1 MTEKD
6 NTNGPDTATA
16 LAPVDSAP
24 ADFHSEGTQLEQFGQ
39 RTEIRELV
47 SRLLLLH
54 PAAAEVGQAGM
65 RAVAQLA
72 IYSGASPLPG
82 TNEIHV
88 WKNNKG
94 VIQTTLGINYFRRRA
109 QQMGGVFWKIRPQ
122 QMNVK
127 ERTDYIIPDGVVAAI
142 CEGVRIEDMLRFKEL
157 GFTPIEVYQS
167 VGQVGIG
174 TVVAGDYAKKNRPII
189 WTALKAAEIDLYRKL
204 FPMLIDMQAPA
215 TVTQAQTDPP
225 PEPVADDTEAIQ
237 DGEFSQV
244 GAEDTGHPNG
254 CVPPFLPGTEP
265 AIITEPPAD
274 EPPPGEPPTP
284 APPAGEP
291 DLIPAD
297 GLEGPPHALRKQLMA
312 TSEQMGTDYRSGIH
326 ADKAEAPATGR
337 QAQFIA
343 SMFTEAFAPDT
354 NARKE
359 YHSALRWLWG
369 VDSATKL
376 SFCQARTTLDW
387 LVAGKDPDTN
397 EYMVKDGVSASARL
411 VLREV
416 MIEKGQSDMFAEEE

>member
-6 NTNGPDTATA
+6 NTSEPETATA
-16 LAPVDSAP
+16 LAPVAIDVQ
-24 ADFHSEGTQLEQFGQ
+24 GTHIEQYGG
-39 RTEIRELV
+39 REEVRELV
-47 SRLLLLH
+47 ERLLFLH
-54 PAAAEVGQAGM
+54 PAAADVGRVGM
-65 RAVAQLA
+65 WAVAQLA
-72 IYSGASPLPG
+72 VLSGASPLPQ

-109 QQMGGVFWKIRPQ
+109 QQMGGIFWKIRPQ

-127 ERTDYIIPDGVVAAI
+127 ERTEYIIPEGVVAAI
-142 CEGVRIEDMLRFKEL
+142 CEGVRVEDMLRFKEL

-204 FPMLIDMQAPA
+204 FPMLIDIQPPA

-237 DGEFSQV
+237 DGEVIQV

-254 CVPPFLPGTEP
+254 CTPPFLPGTEP
-265 AIITEPPAD
+265 AIAAEPPAG
-274 EPPPGEPPTP
+274 EPPAGEPPTP
-284 APPAGEP
+284 ATPAGEP

-297 GLEGPPHALRKQLMA
+297 GLKGPAHALRKQLMDR
-312 TSEQMGTDYRSGIH
+312 SEQISSEYTGGLH
-326 ADKAEAPATGR
+326 ADRAEAPATGR

-376 SFCQARTTLDW
+376 SFCQARATLAW
-387 LVAGKDPDTN
+387 LVAGQDPDTN
-397 EYMVKDGVSASARL
+397 EYMLNDGVCASARL
-411 VLREV
+411 ILRHV
-416 MIEKGQSDMFAEEE
+416 MIKKGQRDMFEEEE